1 MIDRLRRFVLVQSLQ
16 ALSHPTAQSIS
27 HLSTQMN
34 VFDTILLAVAESSNG
49 ELMGYTLGKAE
60 GENELWHGHVSAVT
74 VAPRY
79 RRLGLARTLMDNLED
94 MCINQYDAYFV
105 DLFVRASNSLAIE
118 MYENFGYSVY
128 RRVLGYYSGDLPED
142 AFDMRKALPRDVKKE
157 SIIPLKHPVLPEDLE
172 W

>member
-1 MIDRLRRFVLVQSLQ
+1 MERACYKSLVCTFNS
-16 ALSHPTAQSIS
+16 
-27 HLSTQMN
+27 
-34 VFDTILLAVAESSNG
+34 TILQFRIDQLIQHNFRFIVAESSNG

-142 AFDMRKALPRDVKKE
+142 AFDMRKALPRDVKKK
-157 SIIPLKHPVLPEDLE
+157 SAIPLDHPILPVDLE